1 MKKTNVQKKE
11 QLFDFQNNAARV
23 MGHFFMNPQTE
34 FTLTEVAE
42 RTGLSKA
49 TLSRIIA
56 KLRGYDVLDIT
67 EVGPS
72 YRIRAKNSKTFRKEK
87 IAYNFSVVIR
97 SDIVEK
103 LIGRFHNPKTI
114 VLYGSFRKGEDAQGS
129 DVDIAVEVAEGSGTR
144 FPQASDFNDFEKLT
158 QRKVNI
164 HVFSRKEIDIN
175 VFENI
180 ANGFVLYG
188 FLEVSK

>member
-11 QLFDFQNNAARV
+11 QMFDFQNNAARV
-23 MGHFFMNPQTE
+23 MRHFFMNPQAE

-49 TLSRIIA
+49 TLSRILS
-56 KLRGYDVLDIT
+56 KLRVCDLLDIT
-67 EVGPS
+67 ELGPS
-72 YRIRAKNSKTFRKEK
+72 YRIRAKNNRTFRKEK
-87 IAYNFSVVIR
+87 IAYNFSAVMR

-103 LIGRFHNPKTI
+103 LVSRFHEPKAI
-114 VLYGSFRKGEDAQGS
+114 VLYGSFRKGEDAPGS
-129 DVDIAVEVAEGSGTR
+129 DVDIAIEVAEGPGTR
-144 FPQASDFNDFEKLT
+144 FPPTNDFHDFERIT
-158 QRKVNI
+158 GRKVNI

-180 ANGFVLYG
+180 ANGFILYG
-188 FLEVSK
+188 F